1 MTDKFSRWST
11 LFLKTLAV
19 TGKDP
24 DMASR
29 CHCFSGGFVPA
40 FEELTSGQGL
50 AGLYETLQ
58 NPAMIA
64 MVGPTPAS
72 NAAEYTLGAMYAN
85 EMLLLQFV
93 CCCDLCFTW

>member
-11 LFLKTLAV
+11 LFSQNLSRDWKKILIWLVGV
-19 TGKDP
+19 T
-24 DMASR
+24 A
-29 CHCFSGGFVPA
+29 FSGGFVPA

-85 EMLLLQFV
+85 EMLLFAV
-93 CCCDLCFTW
+93 CLLL

>member
-1 MTDKFSRWST
+1 M
-11 LFLKTLAV
+11 
-19 TGKDP
+19 TGKKILIWLVGVT
-24 DMASR
+24 A
-29 CHCFSGGFVPA
+29 FSGGFVPA

-85 EMLLLQFV
+85 EMLLFLQFV
-93 CCCDLCFTW
+93 CCCDLCFTRGEPNEKKKNLV

>member
-1 MTDKFSRWST
+1 
-11 LFLKTLAV
+11 
-19 TGKDP
+19 
-24 DMASR
+24 MASR
-29 CHCFSGGFVPA
+29 CHCFFWWFCPA

>member
-1 MTDKFSRWST
+1 M
-11 LFLKTLAV
+11 

-72 NAAEYTLGAMYAN
+72 NAAEYTLERCMQ
-85 EMLLLQFV
+85 MKCCFLQFV
-93 CCCDLCFTW
+93 CCCDLCFTRGEPNEKKKNLV